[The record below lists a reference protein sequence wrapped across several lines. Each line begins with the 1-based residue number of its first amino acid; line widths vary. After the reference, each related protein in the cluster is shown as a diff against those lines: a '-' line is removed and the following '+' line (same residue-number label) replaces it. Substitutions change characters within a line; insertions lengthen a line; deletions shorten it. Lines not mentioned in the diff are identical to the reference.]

1 MNISDLTGKS
11 NSNVKPLE
19 EKATPNMEEIT
30 SIYGMDPSEPGHA
43 EMIEELRVLRRADPG
58 LYRKIVNLD

>member
-1 MNISDLTGKS
+1 
-11 NSNVKPLE
+11 
-19 EKATPNMEEIT
+19 MEEIT